1 MVQFEILSDIGK
13 KRVVNEDGAA
23 VFTLP
28 GGIILA
34 IIADGMG
41 GHRGGDF
48 ASRTAIKI
56 IGEEFIKLKSIEN
69 KQEIVWLEWLKET
82 VYYVNR
88 TLFNYANDNEEF
100 KGMGTTLDTVLIH
113 GDTCLISH
121 IGDSRIYS
129 INEEAIRQVTT
140 DHSYVNVLIDSG
152 EITEEEAAVHPRR
165 NWIMKALGSERTVDP
180 DFISLDLKEEKYLL
194 ICTDG
199 LSNKVDS
206 TTMKNIIL
214 SADSLREKTETLVNL
229 ANEMGG
235 EDNISVILL
244 RPSIEE
250 VSVE

>member
-1 MVQFEILSDIGK
+1 MVQFEVLQDIGK

-28 GGIILA
+28 GGILLA
-34 IIADGMG
+34 VIADGMG

-48 ASRTAIKI
+48 ASATAIKV
-56 IGEEFIKLKSIEN
+56 IGEEFMKLQDTEN
-69 KQEIVWLEWLKET
+69 SEEMNWSEWLKET
-82 VYYVNR
+82 IYYVNR
-88 TLFNYANDNEEF
+88 LLFNHATDNEEL

-113 GDTCLISH
+113 GRSCLISH

-129 INEEAIRQVTT
+129 IDAKEINQVTT

-152 EITEEEAAVHPRR
+152 EITEEEAATHPRR
-165 NWIMKALGSERTVDP
+165 NWIMKALGSERTIEP
-180 DFISLDLKEEKYLL
+180 DFLSLELSEKKYLL

-206 TTMKNIIL
+206 KSMQSIIL
-214 SADSLREKTETLVNL
+214 STTTLREKTEALVDL
-229 ANEMGG
+229 ANKLGG

-244 RPSIEE
+244 ELSGQE
-250 VSVE
+250 VSLQ